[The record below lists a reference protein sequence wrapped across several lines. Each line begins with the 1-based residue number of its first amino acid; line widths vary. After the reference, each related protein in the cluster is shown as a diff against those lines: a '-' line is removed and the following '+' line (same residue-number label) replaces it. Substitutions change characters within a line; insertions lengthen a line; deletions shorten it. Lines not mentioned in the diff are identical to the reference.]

1 MASKNDT
8 KEKPKGGSTGV
19 IIAIVIVALALI
31 AGVMWYMYNKGSN
44 ANAALPNVGTPA
56 PTGNAAVASM
66 PSPSNVSAGNGN
78 AAGGRVGAQ
87 V

>member
-1 MASKNDT
+1 MASKDEQ
-8 KEKPKGGSTGV
+8 KKKGGSTGV

-31 AGVMWYMYNKGSN
+31 AAVMWYMYNKGT
-44 ANAALPNVGTPA
+44 AALPNVGTPA
-56 PTGNAAVASM
+56 PAGNAAVASM
-66 PSPSNVSAGNGN
+66 PSPMNVSAGNGN